1 MAFPPIPLYV
11 RDDPFGPLGHN
22 SVLQRTDH
30 LVDSFAAEHDPMTGE
45 HNTPHVARTLGHI
58 AWNGASYSKSGFNSR
73 ASTLVHTATG
83 VLDIRLDSSFRAS
96 DGIIEVQPAD
106 DTGGGDGN
114 VWLAQARWV
123 SDARV
128 QVRLKKNTVSVDVQ
142 QAFAA
147 TDGDFFIGIRSSAI
161 QNTAVSELA
170 NRRQRGQGLRVG
182 TSDWN
187 PAVQRLGD
195 NRYATL
201 QAHTSTGL
209 HNVREVAK
217 AWGFVKWS
225 SAGSSYSMAAQQGLS
240 AGVAR
245 QSQGVVRVYL
255 GNCIPAI
262 SAPVQ
267 VFARPVSAVTATTA
281 HTGLRC
287 AMVPK
292 TLCTATSV
300 DVYLYESYVDA
311 GPPVTYR
318 WRRVDGDFFLR
329 VHGA

>member
-1 MAFPPIPLYV
+1 MGFPLLPLFV
-11 RDDPFGPLGHN
+11 RNDPLGPTSHN
-22 SVLQRTDH
+22 NVLQRTDH
-30 LVDSFAAEHDPMTGE
+30 LTDLLSTEHDPMTGE

-73 ASTLVHTATG
+73 ASTLVHSATG
-83 VLDIRLDSSFRAS
+83 AMDIRLDSSFRAS

-123 SDARV
+123 SDARI
-128 QVRLKKNTVSVDVQ
+128 QITLKKNTASVDVQ

-147 TDGDFFIGIRSSAI
+147 ADGDFFIGIRSSAI
-161 QNTAVSELA
+161 QPTSLA
-170 NRRQRGQGLRVG
+170 ATSSRRQRGHGLRAS
-182 TSDWN
+182 TTAWN
-187 PAVQRLGD
+187 PSVQRLGD

-201 QAHTSTGL
+201 QAHTASGL
-209 HNVREVAK
+209 HNVREASK
-217 AWGFVKWS
+217 AWGYVRWN
-225 SAGSSYSMAAQQGLS
+225 SAGSTYSMGAQQGLG
-240 AGVAR
+240 AGAVR

-255 GNCIPAI
+255 ANCIPAI

-267 VFARPVSAVTATTA
+267 AFVRPIAAVTGTK
-281 HTGLRC
+281 HVGLRV

-292 TLCTATSV
+292 TLCTTTSV
-300 DVYLYESYVDA
+300 DVYLYESYVDV

-318 WRRVDGDFFLR
+318 WRRVDGDFFIR